1 MNPAF
6 LAKLQALQQQKQSTQ
21 NNAPKGTALTNVP
34 NNNTTVD
41 FTKVLVIPPG
51 LGSKVK
57 HFSDLGAVVAKG
69 VDTNYPAESVKD
81 FVATVN
87 LIKPSVIVA
96 GSRGTELVRE
106 TLKKISVKCV
116 ILFGPVHL
124 REFLKAVNDGTKV
137 LVVHGV
143 DDGNERIETVRALV
157 RDYRNT
163 KLVEVNKQ
171 GHSLDISQ
179 SSLRKL
185 VKYGLHSMR
194 A

>member
-6 LAKLQALQQQKQSTQ
+6 LAKLQALQTQKQSTK
-21 NNAPKGTALTNVP
+21 NNAPKGTALTNVIV

-41 FTKVLVIPPG
+41 FAKVLVIPPG
-51 LGSKVK
+51 LGHKVK
-57 HFSDLGAVVAKG
+57 HFSDLGAVIAKG

-106 TLKKISVKCV
+106 TLKKTSVKCV

-124 REFLKAVNDGTKV
+124 REFFKAVNDGTKV

-157 RDYRNT
+157 DYKKA
-163 KLVEVNKQ
+163 KLVEVNQQ

-179 SSLRKL
+179 PNLRKL